1 MKNMRKSDLVQLLDI
16 YNKLYHNTDGVFYK
30 DRFLKK
36 MMDRATNEIVLIE
49 SQGNNAERDSG
60 KPQ

>member
-1 MKNMRKSDLVQLLDI
+1 MRKSDLVQLLDI
-16 YNKLYHNTDGVFYK
+16 YNKLYHNPDGVFYK